1 MTRMKRLFALFVI
14 ALGLIPAS
22 LGRFVAG
29 GDDKTKAFI
38 EYHLTAFAVAD
49 MTAVTPEKSCSIV
62 YGMAVSQ
69 HPSRDRCEYF

>member
-49 MTAVTPEKSCSIV
+49 MTAVTPEK
-62 YGMAVSQ
+62 
-69 HPSRDRCEYF
+69 